1 MANCWQV
8 PPIKFNLYPNRWRRH
23 SLPFHLDADTVDFH
37 ALDNHPNQDRQGPG
51 ARGPASSNF
60 VRAERFFCSIFFCFF
75 IRWWNLGNK
84 SNRCG
89 GFFQRGICSST
100 VCHRVLFFFLL
111 FFSLAF
117 SPSLVMRVIN
127 RGERDLTLRDER
139 IIVSSQPN

>member
-60 VRAERFFCSIFFCFF
+60 VRAERFFSAAVFFVSSFGDGISATNRIAAAAFFKEEYAQAQCVTVFIFFIFYFYFRSFF
-75 IRWWNLGNK
+75 PLSGNE
-84 SNRCG
+84 G
-89 GFFQRGICSST
+89 YQQG
-100 VCHRVLFFFLL
+100 
-111 FFSLAF
+111 
-117 SPSLVMRVIN
+117 
-127 RGERDLTLRDER
+127 
-139 IIVSSQPN
+139 

>member
-60 VRAERFFCSIFFCFF
+60 VRAERFFLQHFLFLHSMMESRQQIESLRRLLSKRNMLEHSVSPCSFFFF
-75 IRWWNLGNK
+75 FYFSFR
-84 SNRCG
+84 
-89 GFFQRGICSST
+89 
-100 VCHRVLFFFLL
+100 LFFPL
-111 FFSLAF
+111 SV
-117 SPSLVMRVIN
+117 VMRVIN
-127 RGERDLTLRDER
+127 RGEGDLTLRDER
-139 IIVSSQPN
+139 I

>member
-60 VRAERFFCSIFFCFF
+60 VRAERFFLQHFFFVSSFDDGISATNRIAVAASFKVEYAQAQCVTVFF
-75 IRWWNLGNK
+75 
-84 SNRCG
+84 
-89 GFFQRGICSST
+89 
-100 VCHRVLFFFLL
+100 LFFYFSFRL
-111 FFSLAF
+111 FFSPRCGNEGYQQGQGRF
-117 SPSLVMRVIN
+117 DIE
-127 RGERDLTLRDER
+127 G
-139 IIVSSQPN
+139 

>member
-60 VRAERFFCSIFFCFF
+60 VRAERFFSAAFFVSSFDDG
-75 IRWWNLGNK
+75 I
-84 SNRCG
+84 SATNRIAAAASFKGEYARAQCV
-89 GFFQRGICSST
+89 T
-100 VCHRVLFFFLL
+100 VFLFFLFLL
-111 FFSLAF
+111 FFSFVF
-117 SPSLVMRVIN
+117 SPRCGN
-127 RGERDLTLRDER
+127 EGYQQGRGRFDIEG
-139 IIVSSQPN
+139 